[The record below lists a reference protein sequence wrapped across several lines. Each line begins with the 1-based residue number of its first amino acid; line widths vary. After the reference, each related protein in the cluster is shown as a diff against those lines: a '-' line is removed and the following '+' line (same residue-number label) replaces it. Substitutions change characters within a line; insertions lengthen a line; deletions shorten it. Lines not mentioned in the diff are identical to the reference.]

1 MNNEICI
8 SIIVPVYN
16 SQKYILSTLEN
27 LKKLEF
33 KNQFEIILIDDGSS
47 DRTLEI
53 IDNFKLE
60 RLTVLKLQSNFGPS
74 TARNLGLKHAKGEY
88 IYFMD
93 ADDSIENN
101 TLSLLFNESLNKKFD
116 IIFSD
121 KKRIEKNINQREN
134 NFAFNENKSFDKDQI
149 KNEMLDRLKNPLY
162 LTGLMDLTGRLI
174 KRSIIFDNKIKFR
187 EELRYMED
195 ETFMWDLLSYVKSA
209 FYVREQLYTYNINPN
224 MNTGLSEGLLKGFP
238 LKNFSII
245 KNQIKTSFT
254 RIGLKNIEIEKLSD
268 QAFIFFVISSLIS
281 FYRSIVLG
289 KVNKLE
295 ATEKF
300 SKYINEINNCHE
312 ISSSIKNYNI
322 SKDESFLIPYSIKL
336 KINFLLKIAVKLR
349 VFNIL
354 KKRRKS

>member
-60 RLTVLKLQSNFGPS
+60 RLTVLKLHSNFGPS
-74 TARNLGLKHAKGEY
+74 TARNLGLKHARGEY

-101 TLSLLFNESLNKKFD
+101 TLTLLFNESLNKKFD

-134 NFAFNENKSFDKDQI
+134 NYAFNENKSFDKDQI

-195 ETFMWDLLSYVKSA
+195 ETFMWDLLSYVKI
-209 FYVREQLYTYNINPN
+209 FKMTPKVVWQL
-224 MNTGLSEGLLKGFP
+224 
-238 LKNFSII
+238 
-245 KNQIKTSFT
+245 
-254 RIGLKNIEIEKLSD
+254 R
-268 QAFIFFVISSLIS
+268 
-281 FYRSIVLG
+281 
-289 KVNKLE
+289 
-295 ATEKF
+295 
-300 SKYINEINNCHE
+300 C
-312 ISSSIKNYNI
+312 
-322 SKDESFLIPYSIKL
+322 
-336 KINFLLKIAVKLR
+336 
-349 VFNIL
+349 
-354 KKRRKS
+354 